1 MQWTPVLTSIYPSPP
16 YIAAYLPSK
25 LQLFTVDVTTTFLQ
39 LFLIILTYET
49 GHYGSEADLDDSI
62 PVDLVRQEHESE
74 EEEQLLSGDSPSTPE
89 EPSGN
94 DEALSSYSQRT
105 GEERPILDFRLQ
117 PTLHRIMHDKPVS
130 IISQEDTASNGDAV
144 GGSAVARLRR
154 LQQARTRSRR
164 RRMGQSTSSGRQSP
178 EGGRLDVESDE
189 EREVGMPAHN
199 NA

>member
-1 MQWTPVLTSIYPSPP
+1 MP
-16 YIAAYLPSK
+16 AYLPSK
-25 LQLFTVDVTTTFLQ
+25 LQLFTVDVITTFLQ

-62 PVDLVRQEHESE
+62 PVDLVQLENEGE
-74 EEEQLLSGDSPSTPE
+74 EEEQLLSGESSSTPE
-89 EPSGN
+89 DFSGN
-94 DEALSSYSQRT
+94 DEALSSYSHRIDA
-105 GEERPILDFRLQ
+105 ERPILDFRLK

-164 RRMGQSTSSGRQSP
+164 RRMGQNTSNGRPSP
-178 EGGRLDVESDE
+178 EGGRLDIESDE
-189 EREVGMPAHN
+189 EREVGMPARNH
-199 NA
+199 A